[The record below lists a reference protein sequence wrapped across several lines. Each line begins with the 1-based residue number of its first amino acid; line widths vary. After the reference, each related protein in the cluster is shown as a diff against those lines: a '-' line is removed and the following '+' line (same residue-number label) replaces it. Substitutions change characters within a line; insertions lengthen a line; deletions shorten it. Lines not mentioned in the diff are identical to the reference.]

1 MASLLHSRV
10 EKIVILNDITQD
22 NNKVLEEES
31 NETAKFHRLE
41 NIMEESVSKFQ
52 IVVKVKQNNGGT
64 QQKCPL
70 VEKKPSISSN
80 QEQRIDQAIK
90 RRKVVESRP
99 IAVCVEARLEAC
111 RGNNPRK
118 GVKHT
123 GKKVYRTQLPSNYK

>member
-1 MASLLHSRV
+1 M
-10 EKIVILNDITQD
+10 ILNDITQD
-22 NNKVLEEES
+22 NNKVLEEEI

-111 RGNNPRK
+111 GETPPGKRVIRTGN
-118 GVKHT
+118 
-123 GKKVYRTQLPSNYK
+123 KVYRTPLPSTYKETEIL